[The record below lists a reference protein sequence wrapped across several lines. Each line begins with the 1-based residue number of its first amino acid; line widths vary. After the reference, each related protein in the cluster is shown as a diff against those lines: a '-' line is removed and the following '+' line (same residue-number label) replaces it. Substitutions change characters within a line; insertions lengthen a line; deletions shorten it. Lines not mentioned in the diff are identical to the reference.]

1 MSTFNGIVKEFPDI
15 RIDYFRSHPD
25 RPSPKA
31 YFLSHMHSDHIVG
44 LEFVKGTFVYCTTTT
59 RNILLKLEKYP
70 HRINFAKGILE
81 SRKLHYH
88 HLDTILR
95 PLPLGTATEIEL
107 SPKSTIRVTLLDA
120 NHCPGA
126 VMFLIEGN
134 GKAVVYTGDIRSEP
148 WWVTSIVQNPV
159 LLPYACGLK
168 TLDCIYLDTTF
179 ASREEPY
186 RDFPTKAEGIK
197 ELLDKVSQCP
207 SGTIFYF
214 RAWTLGYENVWTAL
228 SNFLQTRVHVN
239 EYQLRILGPDKK
251 HGATGYVEEAALTGF
266 QVGHSQM
273 PGCLTKDNSCR
284 IHSCEPGL
292 QCHQQLSKQRNVVWI
307 TPIITR
313 LKDGTE
319 VLEIG
324 AGGGGGDLYQETN
337 LKMEDTATLQQ
348 LGEFCAQY
356 TDDQQVKSDIQD
368 VVEYASRFGNFSVT
382 LEGSEA
388 PDASLDARISLKD
401 FVALL
406 SKRWD
411 ASKHHMNHGPL
422 GQLANGGD
430 TIRFPYSRHSSYK
443 ELRHLVSVFRP
454 KDICPCTVEPE
465 VWSEEV
471 SMQVLFGDLC
481 SGNEFHFDK
490 ESRATVEDWKE
501 RQRLIAARGQKRKF
515 QDADEVDQETQETQ
529 ETHATQETHG
539 SLECDEVF
547 ETARAEVKEIA
558 LDVAEAGAS
567 VKPSVSPVEV
577 NNEVSESH
585 KAPEPDGLRKIREAF
600 LCINGGKDTI
610 DLEIERTAMVGR
622 HSQPDNS
629 GELYD
634 GYDLPPGL
642 GSDGDDYDDA
652 WDDEDRMWARME
664 AYNAARRCLVVND
677 ARNWDDLSLRSVGRK
692 GHDEE
697 EVEL

>member
-1 MSTFNGIVKEFPDI
+1 MSTFNGIVREFPEI
-15 RIDYFRSHPD
+15 RIDYFRSHPN
-25 RPSPKA
+25 RPPPKA

-70 HRINFAKGILE
+70 HRINFVKGILE

-95 PLPLGTATEIEL
+95 PLPLQTATEIEL

-197 ELLDKVSQCP
+197 ELLDKVDQCP
-207 SGTIFYF
+207 PDTTFYF

-228 SNFLQTRVHVN
+228 SNFLQSRIHVN

-251 HGATGYVEEAALTGF
+251 HGPTGYTEEAALTGYK
-266 QVGHSQM
+266 VGHSQM
-273 PGCLTKDNSCR
+273 PGCLTKDNSSR

-292 QCHQQLSKQRNVVWI
+292 QCHQQLSKQQNVVWI

-324 AGGGGGDLYQETN
+324 AGGGGGDLYQEAD

-356 TDDQQVKSDIQD
+356 TDDEKVRSDIQD

-382 LEGSEA
+382 LEGTEI
-388 PDASLDARISLKD
+388 PDASLDAKISLKD

-422 GQLANGGD
+422 GKLAGRGD
-430 TIRFPYSRHSSYK
+430 TIHFPYSRHSSYM

-471 SMQVLFGDLC
+471 SMQVLFGDVC

-501 RQRLIAARGQKRKF
+501 RQRLNALRGQKRIF
-515 QDADEVDQETQETQ
+515 RDDDEVEQETQETQ
-529 ETHATQETHG
+529 DTHATQETHG
-539 SLECDEVF
+539 SLEGDEVF
-547 ETARAEVKEIA
+547 ETARAEVKEVGLEA
-558 LDVAEAGAS
+558 AELGAS
-567 VKPSVSPVEV
+567 VKPSVSPVEDTQPAIRS
-577 NNEVSESH
+577 NLGPGRLKE
-585 KAPEPDGLRKIREAF
+585 IREAF
-600 LCINGGKDTI
+600 LCINGGKNTI
-610 DLEIERTAMVGR
+610 DHEDEQASIAQRDSRAD
-622 HSQPDNS
+622 HSRKIF
-629 GELYD
+629 D
-634 GYDLPPGL
+634 GYDLYPEM
-642 GSDGDDYDDA
+642 GSDGEDFDDG
-652 WDDEDRMWARME
+652 WDDEDRIWARME

-677 ARNWDDLSLRSVGRK
+677 AKNWDDLSLRSAGRK
-692 GHDEE
+692 GHEEE